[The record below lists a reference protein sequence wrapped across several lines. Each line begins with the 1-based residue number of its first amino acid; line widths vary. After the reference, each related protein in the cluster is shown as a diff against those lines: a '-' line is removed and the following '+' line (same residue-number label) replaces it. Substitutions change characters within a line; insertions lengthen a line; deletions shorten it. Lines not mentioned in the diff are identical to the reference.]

1 MVWGTH
7 AVKMQLSQWGFP
19 YDNDGDDDDDDS
31 DDGDDQDIPGNPDLP
46 TTLPPYNQPL
56 HPPISSQ
63 ATLYHPL
70 KQINSNAKY
79 H

>member
-1 MVWGTH
+1 MFLCVMVMDNG
-7 AVKMQLSQWGFP
+7 G
-19 YDNDGDDDDDDS
+19 DNDDDGGEDDDDDD

-63 ATLYHPL
+63 ATLYHPS